1 MKKILI
7 VCLLA
12 MMSSSISVYAQKYA
26 LIDMDYIL
34 KQIPQ
39 YEMANEQLD
48 QMSQRWQQEVE
59 KITKE
64 AETMYKQYQADM
76 VFLTAEQKTSREEA
90 ILKKEKEAQ
99 DLRNKYFGPEGELYK
114 KRDALVGHIQDD
126 IYNAVKA
133 VAEKNSYAMVID
145 RSSAE
150 SIIFASPKIDIS
162 NEGIRKNTH
171 AIVTRAKVIAI
182 RSGLRILIP
191 SILS

>member
-7 VCLLA
+7 VCLMACL
-12 MMSSSISVYAQKYA
+12 SSTFSVFAQKYA

-59 KITKE
+59 KVAKE

-76 VFLTAEQKTSREEA
+76 VFLTADQKTTREEA
-90 ILKKEKEAQ
+90 ILAKEKEGQ
-99 DLRNKYFGPEGELYK
+99 DLRNKYFGPDGELYK
-114 KRDALVGHIQDD
+114 KRDALVGPIQDD
-126 IYNAVKA
+126 VYNAVKA
-133 VAEKNSYAMVID
+133 IAEKNNYAMVID

-150 SIIFASPKIDIS
+150 SVIFASPKIDIS
-162 NEGIRKNTH
+162 KE
-171 AIVTRAKVIAI
+171 V
-182 RSGLRILIP
+182 
-191 SILS
+191 LSKLGY

>member
-162 NEGIRKNTH
+162 KE
-171 AIVTRAKVIAI
+171 V
-182 RSGLRILIP
+182 
-191 SILS
+191 LSKLGY